1 MVNKVSVSFTNILGA
16 AFFVRKNVMKLSC
29 THGYAKGNWQKTACK
44 MLFKMV
50 IKEFRGFR
58 CKGFGEKLGLKALTS
73 LKIGAQPEP

>member
-1 MVNKVSVSFTNILGA
+1 
-16 AFFVRKNVMKLSC
+16 
-29 THGYAKGNWQKTACK
+29 
-44 MLFKMV
+44 MV